1 LVTIRYDAETH
12 TITVGSPDDGIIVY
26 NINPEEFLDAVD
38 ECLLLKIKKINL
50 QQITNLD
57 WYINSMKKLADDSLK
72 AKSGFDLRQIKE
84 AKNCLAQIRYA
95 IKLGDM
101 MEAKVRSE
109 MLERRVGKLKQK

>member
-1 LVTIRYDAETH
+1 MEIEYVKANNTIIIKQNSNTVSVT
-12 TITVGSPDDGIIVY
+12 
-26 NINPEEFLDAVD
+26 PEALLDALD
-38 ECLLLKIKKINL
+38 ECLLMKVKKINM

-57 WYINSMKKLADDSLK
+57 WYITSMKQLADESKK
-72 AKSGFDLRQIKE
+72 AETGLDLRRIKE

-109 MLERRVGKLKQK
+109 ILERRVGESKK

>member
-1 LVTIRYDAETH
+1 LETLKRLRKDKIGYLPEH
-12 TITVGSPDDGIIVY
+12 NLITVAEYIIT
-26 NINPEEFLDAVD
+26 PEDFFDAID
-38 ECLLLKIKKINL
+38 ECLLLKVKKINL

-57 WYINSMKKLADDSLK
+57 WYIKSMKKLADDSLK
-72 AKSGFDLRQIKE
+72 AETGLDLRRIKE

-109 MLERRVGKLKQK
+109 ILERRVGESKK